1 MDMCKVS
8 REEEEC
14 LFKRPPN
21 LDASMLAIFLLPL
34 IPSKTGAEQDV
45 DELLRRLI
53 SDQNL
58 SFLFLEKE
66 HANFLFKSEWIR
78 PKCLERNFY
87 SSDLQI

>member
-21 LDASMLAIFLLPL
+21 LEASMLAIFL

-45 DELLRRLI
+45 GELLKCLI

-58 SFLFLEKE
+58 LFLFLENE
-66 HANFLFKSEWIR
+66 CVNFSCKRNL
-78 PKCLERNFY
+78 CLHFRWRIAYFY
-87 SSDLQI
+87 TYF